1 MDLDPITFLEC
12 YPIMCK
18 KMILENFQNVPYRK
32 ISQKST
38 MSSISEFLKIYKNL
52 KFNPKNLNFL
62 ISLHITSVIMRK
74 KNSIFFNFFKFL
86 FGFFWFFGF
95 FFLLLLGLACALAHK
110 LALGLFPPLL
120 FLSEPKPKP
129 KT

>member
-38 MSSISEFLKIYKNL
+38 MSSISEFLEIYKNL
-52 KFNPKNLNFL
+52 KFNPKNLIFL
-62 ISLHITSVIMRK
+62 ISLHITGVIMRK
-74 KNSIFFNFFKFL
+74 KFQFNL
-86 FGFFWFFGF
+86 F
-95 FFLLLLGLACALAHK
+95 
-110 LALGLFPPLL
+110 
-120 FLSEPKPKP
+120 
-129 KT
+129 